1 MIDRRLFITA
11 GSAALGAALAT
22 PAPARAATTVTTQ
35 IQWIKDVQSAGWW
48 IADSNGY
55 FRDAGIDSNV
65 LAGGPGVANI
75 ESIVA
80 AGRADIG
87 IDQLERVIDANNQG
101 EDFVIFAAIYQH
113 NPVAMMSLPAHPIH
127 TAKDLVG
134 KRLGLQEGAKIYI
147 DAILRVNHLP
157 LTYTEVVVGFDPEPL
172 VEGACDAYLCF
183 VTNQPLMLEARHVP
197 VVVATFDE
205 LGYSSYTDC
214 LFCTRDYLTKNRDTV
229 VRYVRALQHG
239 WATNAQ
245 NPLVAAHLTTTVYGA
260 ALGLDE
266 AHEIALNRAQ
276 IPLME
281 SALTRAHGRMWIDTQ
296 RVAGPIY
303 TTLRATGR
311 TNLPPVDRLIDM
323 SILRDAARQP

>member
-11 GSAALGAALAT
+11 GSAALGASMV
-22 PAPARAATTVTTQ
+22 APARAATTVTTQ
-35 IQWIKDVQSAGWW
+35 IQWIKDVQSAGFWV
-48 IADSNGY
+48 ADANGY
-55 FRDAGIDSNV
+55 FRDEGIVSNV

-75 ESIVA
+75 QAIVA
-80 AGRADIG
+80 AGRADVG

-101 EDFVIFAAIYQH
+101 EDFVIFGAIYQRD
-113 NPVAMMSLPAHPIH
+113 PAAMLSLASHPIT
-127 TAKDLVG
+127 TARDLVN
-134 KRLGLQEGAKIYI
+134 KRLGLQEGAKVYI

-183 VTNQPLMLEARHVP
+183 FTNQPLLLASRHIP
-197 VVVATFDE
+197 ATVATFDD
-205 LGYSSYTDC
+205 LGYVTYAGC
-214 LFCTRDYLTKNRDTV
+214 LFCTREYLTKNRDTLV
-229 VRYVRALQHG
+229 HYMRALQRG

-245 NPLVAAHLTTTVYGA
+245 NPALAPHLDVTVYGA

-266 AHEIALNRAQ
+266 AHELAVNRAQ

-281 SALTRAHGRMWIDTQ
+281 NAGTRAHGRMWIDTQ

-311 TNLPPVDRLIDM
+311 TKLPPVDRLIDV
-323 SILRDAARQP
+323 SIVRDAARRA